1 MGLDAYFLE
10 QHKHGRLK
18 SSDSLCTITQI
29 CMEFIPSADEA
40 LRDLGTFSFAV
51 LHLFSAG
58 GTHEV
63 AITEILRL
71 IENMEDLHTN
81 TQGMITPL
89 HLAKTLMIDVYRR
102 RSLYLNRCGAASS
115 SKDLGLPR
123 ATATFSI
130 DSTPLKFEG
139 GR

>member
-1 MGLDAYFLE
+1 
-10 QHKHGRLK
+10 
-18 SSDSLCTITQI
+18 
-29 CMEFIPSADEA
+29 MEFISSTDEA
-40 LRDLGTFSFAV
+40 LCNLGTYYFAV
-51 LHLFSAG
+51 LHLLSAG

-63 AITEILRL
+63 EITEILRP

-81 TQGMITPL
+81 TQGIITPP
-89 HLAKTLMIDVYRR
+89 HIDKTIMLDVYRL